1 MDKSIRILG
10 LYESLNRGK
19 IIKKSYVA
27 KKYGVDE
34 KTIQRDIGDLKKYFE
49 KINVGD
55 EIKYN
60 REAGGYKLYT
70 IEDRFFKSEE
80 IMAITKV
87 LLESRAFS
95 KKQINTLIHKCLKF
109 CIPKKRKHIEE
120 IIKNEKFHYVPAKE
134 DENLINKIWEIS
146 ESIKDQKI
154 IKINYKKENDDKAVE
169 RKLRPQGVVFSEY
182 YFYLVAYIHGKDY
195 KYPTI
200 YRLDR
205 IVNIK
210 TVNEKFRILNE
221 NRFEEGE
228 FRKRV
233 QFMTTGKLIKIRFR
247 FWGKSVEAVLDRLPT
262 ARIITQDEKGT
273 VIEAEVFGKGI
284 IMWLLSQGKYI
295 EVLEPK
301 ELREEMLDIINNMK
315 NNYIT

>member
-1 MDKSIRILG
+1 MDKSIRMLT
-10 LYESLNRGK
+10 LYERLNRGK
-19 IIKKSYVA
+19 IINKANVA
-27 KKYGVDE
+27 LEYDVDE

-55 EIKYN
+55 EIKYS
-60 REAGGYKLYT
+60 REARGYKLHT

-80 IMAITKV
+80 IMVMTKV

-95 KKQINTLIHKCLKF
+95 KKQIDKLIYKCLKF
-109 CIPKKRKHIEE
+109 CMPEKRKHIEE
-120 IIKNEKFHYVPAKE
+120 IIKNEKYHYVPARE
-134 DENLINKIWEIS
+134 DENLINKIWQIS
-146 ESIKDQKI
+146 LSIKEQKI
-154 IKINYKKENDDKAVE
+154 IKINYKKENDDKAIE
-169 RKLRPQGVVFSEY
+169 RKLRPQGIVFSEY

-210 TVNEKFRILNE
+210 TVNEKFRVSNQ

-233 QFMTTGKLIKIRFR
+233 QFMTTGKLMKVRFR
-247 FWGKSVEAVLDRLPT
+247 FWGKSVEAVLERLPT
-262 ARIITQDEKGT
+262 ARIVTRNEKET

-284 IMWLLSQGKYI
+284 KMWLLSQGKYI

-301 ELREEMLDIINNMK
+301 ELRDEMIDIIDNMK
-315 NNYIT
+315 SNYIY